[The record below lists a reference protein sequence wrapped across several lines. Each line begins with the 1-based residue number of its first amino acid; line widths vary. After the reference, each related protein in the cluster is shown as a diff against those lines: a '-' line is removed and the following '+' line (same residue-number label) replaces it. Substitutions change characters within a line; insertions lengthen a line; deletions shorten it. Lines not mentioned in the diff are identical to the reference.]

1 MVLTDRIKKSLQ
13 KNCHTGDGDTVIVGV
28 SGGPDSLAL
37 LHILCQLDLHLTVV
51 AVYVDHGLR
60 PEEAVAEKRLVA
72 RQANELG
79 AAFESVTVDV
89 HAQKKKL
96 KTSTEEAARIVRYEA
111 LEKVRNE
118 HNAQAI
124 AVGHTADDQAEELL
138 IRLIRGSGSAGLGGM
153 KSRQGFIVRPLLAE
167 RKESLINYLQKQNIE
182 YCQDSSN
189 LDRSF
194 LRNRIRLDLLPYL
207 EDEFNPSIRE
217 TLLQTAAILH
227 AEDSFLD
234 RLTKESFDH
243 VVRLDHGTNQ
253 VGTPCP
259 KCASVKPGPFQHCHK
274 AIQRRILEKLCRRM
288 EARPNFKLIEQ
299 LLHLI
304 CTGRNGSEV
313 HLEKGL
319 RAVKIN
325 GTVNF
330 SHPAGITPFRGSGV
344 QQPIVIRRTIE
355 DVGDYVFPELNMTLS
370 LNIYNEQPKEIDSS
384 TLMVDADRV
393 TFPLVLRTQHTGEKF
408 RPLGSPGRK
417 KVARF
422 LSDQKIPKNRRSLY
436 PVLLSENIIVT
447 LVGLQI
453 DDDFRVS
460 DTTKKFL
467 VIDWKDSPSKAKK
480 S

>member
-1 MVLTDRIKKSLQ
+1 
-13 KNCHTGDGDTVIVGV
+13 
-28 SGGPDSLAL
+28 
-37 LHILCQLDLHLTVV
+37 
-51 AVYVDHGLR
+51 
-60 PEEAVAEKRLVA
+60 
-72 RQANELG
+72 
-79 AAFESVTVDV
+79 
-89 HAQKKKL
+89 
-96 KTSTEEAARIVRYEA
+96 
-111 LEKVRNE
+111 
-118 HNAQAI
+118 
-124 AVGHTADDQAEELL
+124 
-138 IRLIRGSGSAGLGGM
+138 
-153 KSRQGFIVRPLLAE
+153 
-167 RKESLINYLQKQNIE
+167 
-182 YCQDSSN
+182 
-189 LDRSF
+189 
-194 LRNRIRLDLLPYL
+194 
-207 EDEFNPSIRE
+207 
-217 TLLQTAAILH
+217 
-227 AEDSFLD
+227 
-234 RLTKESFDH
+234 
-243 VVRLDHGTNQ
+243 
-253 VGTPCP
+253 
-259 KCASVKPGPFQHCHK
+259 
-274 AIQRRILEKLCRRM
+274 M